1 METKTR
7 IQCIGGVAKE
17 ESLFSLTS
25 HIMPNTFVLENDEPY
40 PGYHGKNLPGGT
52 KPISVFLMMKEKC
65 SIEKILRLNQK
76 IRSYFENPFDA
87 VPGMICFNNETIP
100 CIRIRGLD
108 NYELIEDLQKC
119 FFSEGIKFLK
129 KKNVKS
135 EAVITLKKLFD
146 IEPIEDNIFKDN
158 DEPSTFY
165 IKISRQLSYEQF
177 RKITFRVKNNIDK
190 DLVNFDAALAAIYT
204 KEVMDV
210 VRIYAKDTDPEKLR
224 IILRTYEEELEKMP

>member
-1 METKTR
+1 
-7 IQCIGGVAKE
+7 
-17 ESLFSLTS
+17 
-25 HIMPNTFVLENDEPY
+25 
-40 PGYHGKNLPGGT
+40 
-52 KPISVFLMMKEKC
+52 
-65 SIEKILRLNQK
+65 
-76 IRSYFENPFDA
+76 
-87 VPGMICFNNETIP
+87 MICFNNETIP

-129 KKNVKS
+129 KKNIKS
-135 EAVITLKKLFD
+135 EAVITLKKLYD